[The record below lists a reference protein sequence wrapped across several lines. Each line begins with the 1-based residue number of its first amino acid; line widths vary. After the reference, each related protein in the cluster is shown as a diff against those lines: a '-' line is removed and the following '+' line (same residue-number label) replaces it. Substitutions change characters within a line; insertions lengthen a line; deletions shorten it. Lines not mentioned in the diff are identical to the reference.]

1 MRKVKDTSSGLRV
14 RPCKFARTPRHMTG
28 FWPGGWNWILILRK
42 HQTTPSWGTFY
53 DATCCV
59 LQKCLIMKKSTRP
72 RTVSRLT
79 EVKEPQ
85 HLNAERDSG
94 VGNAGKYII
103 GRNDKI
109 GSNLW
114 SREKCYICGKV
125 PELMSI
131 LWSHKGMSWSLENMQ
146 QNIRR

>member
-1 MRKVKDTSSGLRV
+1 
-14 RPCKFARTPRHMTG
+14 
-28 FWPGGWNWILILRK
+28 
-42 HQTTPSWGTFY
+42 
-53 DATCCV
+53 
-59 LQKCLIMKKSTRP
+59 MKKSTRP

-125 PELMSI
+125 PELDE
-131 LWSHKGMSWSLENMQ
+131 HPVVT
-146 QNIRR
+146 